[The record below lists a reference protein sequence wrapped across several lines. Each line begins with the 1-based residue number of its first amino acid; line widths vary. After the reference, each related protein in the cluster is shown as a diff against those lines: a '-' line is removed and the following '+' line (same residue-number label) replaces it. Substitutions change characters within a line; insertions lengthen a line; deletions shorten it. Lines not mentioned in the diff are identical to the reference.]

1 MEKLP
6 DAPEAE
12 ADQVPLPV
20 LPVGTTVQT
29 KSAGFCGAAPQ
40 SKTQPIAIVNVLQ
53 HGIPWLTMVLR
64 RLVVVQGKPGM

>member
-1 MEKLP
+1 
-6 DAPEAE
+6 
-12 ADQVPLPV
+12 